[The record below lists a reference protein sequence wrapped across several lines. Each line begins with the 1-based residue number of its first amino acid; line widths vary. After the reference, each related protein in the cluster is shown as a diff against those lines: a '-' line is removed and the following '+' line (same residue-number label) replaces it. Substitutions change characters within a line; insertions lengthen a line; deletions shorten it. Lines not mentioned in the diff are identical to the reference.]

1 MSSLQAIRNAL
12 EGTKLVL
19 MLHRL
24 QPIPHYTDV
33 EGTTSHSYLKFLG
46 EFQENGVIALNREE
60 DARDERPV

>member
-1 MSSLQAIRNAL
+1 
-12 EGTKLVL
+12 